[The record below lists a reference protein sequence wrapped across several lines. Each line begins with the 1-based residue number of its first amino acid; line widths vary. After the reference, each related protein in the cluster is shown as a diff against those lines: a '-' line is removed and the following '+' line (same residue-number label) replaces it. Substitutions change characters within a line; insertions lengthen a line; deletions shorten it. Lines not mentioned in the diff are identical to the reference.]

1 MLRAATASLALGALV
16 FGVAGSTGARAP
28 STTGVDPL
36 ITVSVRISDT
46 RLTVKPARVARLETV
61 QFRVVNTGKL
71 PHDFRVG
78 GLKSRKLKHGQ
89 VDHVLLQFADRGTY
103 LYRCVVNCSAKM
115 RGFMVVYSPI
125 G

>member
-1 MLRAATASLALGALV
+1 MLRAATAAFALGTLV

-71 PHDFRVG
+71 THDFRVG
-78 GLKSRKLKHGQ
+78 GLKSRKLKPGQ

>member
-1 MLRAATASLALGALV
+1 MLRVATAVLALGALV
-16 FGVAGSTGARAP
+16 FGAAGSAGARAP

-36 ITVSVRISDT
+36 ITVSVRITDT
-46 RLTVKPARVARLETV
+46 RLLVKPVRVARLETV

-71 PHDFRVG
+71 THDFRVG
-78 GLKSRKLKHGQ
+78 GLKSRKLKHGE
-89 VDHVLLQFADRGTY
+89 VDHVLLQFTDRGTY
-103 LYRCVVNCSAKM
+103 LYRCVLHCSVKM